1 MLYLSLFE
9 AHSSPPKP
17 YGYRWGVLLHN
28 YEHEGYQALCYA
40 FGSAVSFSFECVVR
54 ICRYRYTDMFG
65 LWAEIHCDNPGR

>member
-28 YEHEGYQALCYA
+28 YENQIVNLPHRLPILGGRFFVAKLCELRMIKN
-40 FGSAVSFSFECVVR
+40 SDTKLKNQR
-54 ICRYRYTDMFG
+54 
-65 LWAEIHCDNPGR
+65 

>member
-28 YEHEGYQALCYA
+28 YENT
-40 FGSAVSFSFECVVR
+40 R
-54 ICRYRYTDMFG
+54 IDFQKNCTVWLAHLSDRL
-65 LWAEIHCDNPGR
+65 LWPVDCFRRCSRKMA